1 MRGPM
6 RSRTRFSQSGM
17 AHPGKTF
24 ERMEKG
30 VPLLAQGSELLASR
44 WREAVVAVVT
54 PRNFE
59 RAMRGS
65 GINLRMSRQTETD
78 DEENHREAESVSRSP
93 SHAALRSAHVYCFM

>member
-17 AHPGKTF
+17 AHPGKTV
-24 ERMEKG
+24 ERMEEG
-30 VPLLAQGSELLASR
+30 APLLAQGSELLASR
-44 WREAVVAVVT
+44 WREAVVAAVAS
-54 PRNFE
+54 RNFE

-65 GINLRMSRQTETD
+65 GINLSRQTETD
-78 DEENHREAESVSRSP
+78 DEENHRKAESVCPSP